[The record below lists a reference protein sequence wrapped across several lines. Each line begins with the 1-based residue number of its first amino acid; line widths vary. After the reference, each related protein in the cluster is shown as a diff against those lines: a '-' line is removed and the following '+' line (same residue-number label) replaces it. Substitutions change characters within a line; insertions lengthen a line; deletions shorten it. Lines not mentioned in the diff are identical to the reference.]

1 MMTSVN
7 RFDKICINPIGII
20 QNLIKKEEMADLSHV
35 EIQEKV
41 EGLRYKENS
50 TIIIKDEFVEAL
62 DGIEHYPCLI
72 IIFWANLIS
81 AEERLRKKVHPRGR
95 MDQPLK
101 GVFATCSPARPNPL
115 LVTTVKLL
123 HRNGNE
129 LVVSGLDAFNGT
141 PVIDIKPYHQ
151 ELHSAF

>member
-1 MMTSVN
+1 MNSTD
-7 RFDKICINPIGII
+7 RFDKIYINPIGII
-20 QNLIKKEEMADLSHV
+20 QNLIKKEEMANLSHA
-35 EIQEKV
+35 EIQQKV
-41 EGLRYKENS
+41 EDLRQKENS
-50 TIIIKDEFVEAL
+50 IITIKDEFVEAL
-62 DGIEHYPCLI
+62 DGIEHYPYLI

-81 AEERLRKKVHPRGR
+81 PEERLRKKVYPRGR
-95 MDQPLK
+95 LDQPQK

-141 PVIDIKPYHQ
+141 PVIDIKPYHKD
-151 ELHSAF
+151 LHSAF